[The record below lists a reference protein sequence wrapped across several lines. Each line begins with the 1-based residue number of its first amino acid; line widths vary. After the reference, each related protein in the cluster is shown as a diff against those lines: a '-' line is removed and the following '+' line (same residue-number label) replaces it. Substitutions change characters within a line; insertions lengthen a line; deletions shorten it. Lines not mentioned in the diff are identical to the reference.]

1 KLQLSTLSRHM
12 RWRLAPTQPQHQLR
26 QLKKL
31 FHTSTTN
38 RAPPVL
44 VVVLMKPLL
53 KMATALTARVARRKW
68 SKFKPETKE
77 KYLAYLS
84 ARRRLLIGG
93 GISCCVGCLGYYA
106 WHLERAPFTGRLR
119 VVTISTERL
128 NEYSRLGLNALLEDV
143 LKEGAVYTSEHPYTR
158 RVAEIIESLLPA
170 AEKMFPDFYCR
181 WRVCVIEDDET
192 VNAMCFSTGDILV
205 YSGMLKFVEND
216 HQLAFILAHEL
227 AHVFI
232 GHSRES
238 VTIGNA
244 VYTLVLLPLTAL
256 TWLFVPDIVA
266 AFGYAIQVL
275 LCLRIFEILN
285 ITAEVRSPLQ
295 QDHLISIFFDMPFS
309 RRLELE
315 ADAVGLEIASASC
328 YDPREAARFWELM
341 DYMEEAKEVA
351 EFLSTH
357 PLSADRASVLR
368 GLQDRAIATR
378 ASCGCVPLGQR
389 AQSPADSVYDLLRRG
404 MQGLR
409 NRFSG
414 SHGNETDVSK
424 NKRA

>member
-266 AFGYAIQVL
+266 AFGYAIQ
-275 LCLRIFEILN
+275 
-285 ITAEVRSPLQ
+285 
-295 QDHLISIFFDMPFS
+295 DHLISIFFDMPFS

-341 DYMEEAKEVA
+341 DYMEEVKESRVP

-389 AQSPADSVYDLLRRG
+389 DQSPADSVYDLLRRG

-414 SHGNETDVSK
+414 SHGNETDASK
-424 NKRA
+424 NERA